1 VRLDIVEQ
9 QQQSTSS
16 TAGSQ
21 PQLDLLIDWEHGW
34 NRPKPWYGA
43 AGSFIAHVFLILGFL
58 ALPERDFADP
68 VSAPQ
73 VVDVRKSI
81 PLVAPQ
87 DLLTQ
92 KAPNVNQ
99 PAKQLD
105 LAGLVARP
113 DVKPSAP
120 SKPAARPFSAP
131 PAPKA
136 QAPAPTPARPLEIEA
151 APKIAQNLPPAL
163 GNNPTTTQTPIAPPP
178 PPPPTETKPKL
189 AFETPGVV
197 TGAPKGQIEAPK
209 QMTMAD
215 AARNPVVRGVT
226 GGVVVGDL
234 GADPTPGLPNVPGTQ
249 GKTGNSLELLS
260 DPMGVDFRPYLVRVL
275 AAVRRNWFAVMPE
288 SARMGMR
295 GRAVI
300 QFAIAKN
307 GSVPKLIIHT
317 PSGSEHLDRAA
328 VAGISASNPFPPLP
342 DEFRG
347 NQIRLQ
353 LVFAYNLPR

>member
-1 VRLDIVEQ
+1 MVEDLTQPGRQ
-9 QQQSTSS
+9 QEPEPEL
-16 TAGSQ
+16 A
-21 PQLDLLIDWEHGW
+21 LLIDWEHGW
-34 NRPKPWYGA
+34 NRPKPWYSA
-43 AGSFIAHVFLILGFL
+43 AGSIAAHVVIILGFL
-58 ALPERDFADP
+58 ALPAKEFVAT
-68 VSAPQ
+68 APPPGS
-73 VVDVRKSI
+73 VDVRKSI

-92 KAPNVNQ
+92 KAPNVAT

-105 LAGLVARP
+105 LAGLISRP
-113 DVKPSAP
+113 DQRPTPSKAP
-120 SKPAARPFSAP
+120 SPPPAPRQFNAP
-131 PAPKA
+131 PAPS
-136 QAPAPTPARPLEIEA
+136 PAKPNQQIEIEA

-163 GNNPTTTQTPIAPPP
+163 GSSALTQAPVAPPP
-178 PPPPTETKPKL
+178 QYQTEKPKL
-189 AFETPGVV
+189 TFETPGVV
-197 TGAPKGQIEAPK
+197 TGAPKGQIQAPK
-209 QMTMAD
+209 QMSIAETAKT
-215 AARNPVVRGVT
+215 AVQRGLS

-234 GADPTPGLPNVPGTQ
+234 GSDPTPGLPAVPGTQ
-249 GKTGNSLELLS
+249 GRTGNSLELLS
-260 DPMGVDFRPYLVRVL
+260 DPMGVDFRPYLIRVL

-300 QFAIAKN
+300 QFAISKN
-307 GSVPKLIIHT
+307 GSVPKLVIQS

-353 LVFAYNLPR
+353 LVFAYNMPR

>member
-1 VRLDIVEQ
+1 MVEELTQPDQ
-9 QQQSTSS
+9 QRE
-16 TAGSQ
+16 
-21 PQLDLLIDWEHGW
+21 PEPELELLIDWEGGW
-34 NRPKPWYGA
+34 NRPKPWYSA
-43 AGSFIAHVFLILGFL
+43 IGSIAAHVVVILGFL
-58 ALPERDFADP
+58 ALPAREFVVEP
-68 VSAPQ
+68 GAPQ
-73 VVDVRKSI
+73 VVVDVRKSI

-92 KAPNVNQ
+92 KVPNVST

-105 LAGLVARP
+105 LAGLISRP
-113 DVKPSAP
+113 EQRPTP
-120 SKPAARPFSAP
+120 SKASSPPPAPKQFNAP
-131 PAPKA
+131 PAPT
-136 QAPAPTPARPLEIEA
+136 QAKPNQQIEIEA

-163 GNNPTTTQTPIAPPP
+163 GSSALTQTPVAPPP
-178 PPPPTETKPKL
+178 QYQSEKPKL
-189 AFETPGVV
+189 TFETPGVV
-197 TGAPKGQIEAPK
+197 TGAPKGQIQAPK
-209 QMTMAD
+209 QMSIAD
-215 AARNPVVRGVT
+215 TAKTAVQRGIS

-234 GADPTPGLPNVPGTQ
+234 GNDPTPGLPAVPGTQ
-249 GKTGNSLELLS
+249 GRTGNSLELLS
-260 DPMGVDFRPYLVRVL
+260 DPMGVDFRPYLIRVL

-307 GSVPKLIIHT
+307 GSVPKLVIQM

-342 DEFRG
+342 AEFRG

-353 LVFAYNLPR
+353 LVFAYNMPR